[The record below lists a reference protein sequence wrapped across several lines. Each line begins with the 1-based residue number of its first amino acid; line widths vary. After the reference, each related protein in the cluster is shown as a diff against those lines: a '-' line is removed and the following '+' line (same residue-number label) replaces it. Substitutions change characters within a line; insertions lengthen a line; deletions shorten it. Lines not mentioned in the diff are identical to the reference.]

1 MDEDSSPTI
10 ERQAAGLSGRM
21 VIEAHDAGDGILVP
35 RVTFEPVGRINQGWF
50 ERHQVYFLRHIQ
62 HAQVEARTG
71 RPRPLYNENGARQ

>member
-1 MDEDSSPTI
+1 MDEDSGAT
-10 ERQAAGLSGRM
+10 LSGRM
-21 VIEAHDAGDGILVP
+21 VIEAHDTGDGILVP